1 MALLSSSSSSLSTYQ
16 PLDSDWKL
24 WKSKT
29 LTLITLSLS
38 LFLFQIPNFKTLIS
52 SNWFE
57 LMGRD
62 ESATSLAP
70 GFRFHPTDEELV
82 RYYLKRK
89 VLNKPFKF
97 DPISVVDI
105 YKSEPW
111 DLPSKPIYLFL
122 FMYGLK
128 IESLLLIFWV
138 NFL

>member
-1 MALLSSSSSSLSTYQ
+1 
-16 PLDSDWKL
+16 
-24 WKSKT
+24 
-29 LTLITLSLS
+29 
-38 LFLFQIPNFKTLIS
+38 
-52 SNWFE
+52 
-57 LMGRD
+57 MGRD

-111 DLPSKPIYLFL
+111 DLPSKPFYLSLFL
-122 FMYGLK
+122 MYGLK